1 MKRLIGN
8 YPQSDCEAAAAAG
21 SPSRPGGKGRARG
34 RRACALRSWRRRGGC
49 AGAEA
54 ALPQSRRRCLGA
66 SASRSG
72 SASLRAGCGLGH
84 GHGARQDGPGQPV
97 TGEGCRPRSTCSP
110 RWVDTSSPPR
120 FSSSARGCSTGPSG
134 SAFAA
139 GTSRTAAV
147 SEGVRGWRG
156 GDAGASLLSA
166 APEGRSPPGA
176 RGSAARG
183 RCSLTT
189 PGRCSG
195 PRAREAREGLRGVRA
210 LQRGS
215 LSTFL
220 PQPNFRCHLLTSASV
235 QRGINLR
242 SPAAPVENQLFFPN
256 FFPFFSYGA

>member
-1 MKRLIGN
+1 MVFDRDSPAHEAGAGRGCGKHIPPPARRHPARLGWELKRLIGN

-156 GDAGASLLSA
+156 GDAGASLPHL
-166 APEGRSPPGA
+166 RD
-176 RGSAARG
+176 
-183 RCSLTT
+183 
-189 PGRCSG
+189 G
-195 PRAREAREGLRGVRA
+195 PRAALGAPRPAGDAPSRPRGAARAPGAG
-210 LQRGS
+210 GS
-215 LSTFL
+215 
-220 PQPNFRCHLLTSASV
+220 
-235 QRGINLR
+235 
-242 SPAAPVENQLFFPN
+242 
-256 FFPFFSYGA
+256 